1 VIGLTDT
8 GILKWILVCSGARLG
23 IRCKINEKTQTAY
36 FPPQLS
42 IHILLLCLS
51 LIAIYVLTRSYKEAW
66 LLLVSQVHTRS
77 RSRTPCHNAPSLKS
91 QRNVS
96 IP

>member
-23 IRCKINEKTQTAY
+23 IRCKINEKTQSAY
-36 FPPQLS
+36 FSPQSS

-51 LIAIYVLTRSYKEAW
+51 LIAIYVLTRPYQEAW
-66 LLLVSQVHTRS
+66 LLVSRVHTPS
-77 RSRTPCHNAPSLKS
+77 QSRTPYHNAPSLKT
-91 QRNVS
+91 QRNES